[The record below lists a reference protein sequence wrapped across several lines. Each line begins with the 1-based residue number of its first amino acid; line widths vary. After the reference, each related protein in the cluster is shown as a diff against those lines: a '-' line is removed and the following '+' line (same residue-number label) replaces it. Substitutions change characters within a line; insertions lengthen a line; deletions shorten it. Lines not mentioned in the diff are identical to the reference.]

1 VTDVVVVDYNAGDV
15 LERCLASVERAQ
27 ESGASI
33 GVVCVVVNG
42 ELSEA
47 VEQRAKRGVIRVVLP
62 PTNVGFSA
70 ACNLGAAIGTGR
82 FILFLNPDT
91 EICGAALEAPP
102 DHLLRPG
109 NEHVG
114 ICGVTLTTPDGAI
127 AVSCSEFP
135 TFSHFLNKAL
145 GLGYLSPTR
154 FKTGMMLGW
163 DHGCTRVV
171 DCVMGAF
178 FFVRRELFS
187 RLGGFDERFFVY
199 YEELDFARRAKDLG
213 FLTVFLH
220 DASICHVGRATTDRI
235 PARRLYYSL
244 TSRAAYARKHL
255 GVGTELATWLLSL
268 VVEMPARVTL
278 ASLTGRGT
286 EVRAALEVW
295 GRLWKAAASVALGA
309 KR

>member
-1 VTDVVVVDYNAGDV
+1 VTDIVIVDYNAGEV

-27 ESGASI
+27 ESDASI

-47 VEQRAKRGVIRVVLP
+47 VDERAKRGVIRVVHP
-62 PTNVGFSA
+62 PTNIGFSA
-70 ACNLGAAIGTGR
+70 ACNLGAAVGAAR

-91 EICGAALEAPP
+91 EISGDALKAPA
-102 DHLLRPG
+102 DYLSSPG

-114 ICGVTLTTPDGAI
+114 ICGVTLTTPEGAI
-127 AVSCSEFP
+127 AASCLEFP
-135 TFSHFLNKAL
+135 TFSHFLNKAI
-145 GLGYLSPTR
+145 GLGYLSSTR
-154 FKTGMMLGW
+154 FKTGMMLDW

-213 FLTVFLH
+213 FLAVFLH
-220 DASICHVGRATTDRI
+220 DAFICHVGRATTDRL
-235 PARRLYYSL
+235 PARRLYYLL

-278 ASLTGRGT
+278 ASLTGRST
-286 EVRAALEVW
+286 EARAAVEAW
-295 GRLWKAAASVALGA
+295 ARLWKTAAGVALGA
-309 KR
+309 RR